1 MRSLLPLSTVF
12 LLTAALA
19 GTATAASADGS
30 ATEVGTI
37 PGAVHRTAPPPAARA
52 GTPVVVGSTGT
63 HGVGFVSSTAN
74 STVAQAGLAP
84 GSASYTVPAA
94 GVLTSVSHDASS
106 QAGAFRLLL
115 LAPGAAPTARTI
127 LGFTPK
133 LTVTPSTL
141 STFPIQIPVGA
152 GTILGLSVDTTG
164 MAAAKSSV
172 SAADAYGGQVVDPT
186 TVTTIDVSGPIPN
199 RVLNVSAVWE
209 PDADGDGFG
218 DVSQDLC
225 PQSAAAHS
233 ACPAPDTRIKSAPKA
248 TPKRKIKISFES
260 SIPGSTFTC
269 AIDGKAP
276 KPCTSPLRK
285 RYSIG
290 KHKLA
295 VTATSPLGVVEVA
308 PAKVKFRRIGPRH

>member
-37 PGAVHRTAPPPAARA
+37 PGAVHRATPPPAARA
-52 GTPVVVGSTGT
+52 GTPVVIGTTGAL
-63 HGVGFVSSTAN
+63 GANFVFHTSNVVTLQ
-74 STVAQAGLAP
+74 VGLAP
-84 GSASYTVPAA
+84 GSPSYTVPGA
-94 GVLTSVSHDASS
+94 GVLTSVSHDEGST
-106 QAGAFRLLL
+106 GGTFRALFFGPSTP
-115 LAPGAAPTARTI
+115 ATTKAV

-133 LTVTPSTL
+133 LTSVANTL
-141 STFPIQIPVGA
+141 NTYPVQIPVSA
-152 GTILGLSVDTTG
+152 GTILGLWIE
-164 MAAAKSSV
+164 AASQSGAKSTAN
-172 SAADAYGGQVVDPT
+172 AADTYKGTQVDPT
-186 TVTTIDVSGPIPN
+186 TISFYDTSGATTN
-199 RVLNVSAVWE
+199 RLVNISAVWE
-209 PDADGDGFG
+209 PDVDGDGFG

-233 ACPAPDTRIKSAPKA
+233 ACPAPDTRIKGAPKA

-285 RYSIG
+285 RYSLG
-290 KHKLA
+290 KHKLL

-308 PAKVKFRRIGPRH
+308 PAKVKFRRIAPRH